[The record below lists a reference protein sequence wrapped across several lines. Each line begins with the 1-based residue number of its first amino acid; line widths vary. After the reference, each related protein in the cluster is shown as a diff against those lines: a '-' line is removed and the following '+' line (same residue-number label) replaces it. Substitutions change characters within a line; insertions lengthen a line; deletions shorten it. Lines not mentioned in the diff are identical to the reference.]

1 MDFSIRTATPAEQ
14 MYSYSQSSQIEGQ
27 TGCIGH
33 LRADFGSDG
42 NSFYSS
48 WADHNTSLKDQAFK
62 DEFDHLINTLR
73 GLEAPDASQTQHEAI
88 LRDRAVLTSYCYRHP
103 DSKRPGFYGRELTL
117 RADTQKHAY
126 ILRLNPQKGDYNL
139 YCYCYRKDWLDRHL
153 KNAEKGIRFIDPNYK
168 ELFRIEDGDK
178 VRYSTRS
185 GETRQM
191 TCRYIDDYHFEANSY
206 RGNNLYHICEFA
218 ELYQNHGCHGI
229 IPLRQSLPESCFST
243 LETTGELIVITKGE
257 KGYSP
262 TGVFPQDTSPKRR
275 RSCSECCQW
284 CDQSAGSGNGGW
296 FHVRLGYACCK
307 PQELRCPRAAN
318 QKPTAFPRCG
328 TIERKH
334 NGYHAS
340 EVSPW

>member
-27 TGCIGH
+27 TCCIGH
-33 LRADFGSDG
+33 LRADFDSDG

-48 WADHNTSLKDQAFK
+48 WADHNASLKDQAFK

-73 GLEAPDASQTQHEAI
+73 GLEGIEASQPENKAI
-88 LRDRAVLTSYCYRHP
+88 LGSRVALTSYCYQNP
-103 DSKRPGFYGRELTL
+103 DSKRPGFYGRELIL

-262 TGVFPQDTSPKRR
+262 TGVFPQDTSPKEGAAALNAANGVTKAQEAAMVAGSMFGWDTPAANPKNYDALGQPIKNQR
-275 RSCSECCQW
+275 RS
-284 CDQSAGSGNGGW
+284 
-296 FHVRLGYACCK
+296 H
-307 PQELRCPRAAN
+307 AA
-318 QKPTAFPRCG
+318 
-328 TIERKH
+328 ER
-334 NGYHAS
+334 
-340 EVSPW
+340 

>member
-14 MYSYSQSSQIEGQ
+14 MYAYSQSSQIEGQ

-33 LRADFGSDG
+33 LRADFDSDG

-48 WADHNTSLKDQAFK
+48 WADHNASLKDQAFK

-73 GLEAPDASQTQHEAI
+73 GLEGIEASQPENKAI
-88 LRDRAVLTSYCYRHP
+88 LGSRVALTSYCYQNP
-103 DSKRPGFYGRELTL
+103 DSKRPGFYGRELIL

-191 TCRYIDDYHFEANSY
+191 TCR
-206 RGNNLYHICEFA
+206 
-218 ELYQNHGCHGI
+218 
-229 IPLRQSLPESCFST
+229 
-243 LETTGELIVITKGE
+243 
-257 KGYSP
+257 
-262 TGVFPQDTSPKRR
+262 
-275 RSCSECCQW
+275 
-284 CDQSAGSGNGGW
+284 
-296 FHVRLGYACCK
+296 
-307 PQELRCPRAAN
+307 
-318 QKPTAFPRCG
+318 
-328 TIERKH
+328 
-334 NGYHAS
+334 
-340 EVSPW
+340 